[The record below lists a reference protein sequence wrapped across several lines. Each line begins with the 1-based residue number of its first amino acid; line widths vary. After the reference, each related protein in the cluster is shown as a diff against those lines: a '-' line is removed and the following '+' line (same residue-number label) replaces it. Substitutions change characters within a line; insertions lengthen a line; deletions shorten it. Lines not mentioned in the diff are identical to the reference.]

1 MARTEEQWAH
11 HEIDLHL
18 ASLADATIPAKATM
32 SCVGYPLTSQHQ
44 SDRIMAAQWAVL
56 SAVLGAGRLPC
67 AATEAPGLSL
77 PRRSE
82 FDKTSADLFEGECI
96 HVGESVL
103 GATRTKICT

>member
-32 SCVGYPLTSQHQ
+32 SCVGYPLTSQYQ

-56 SAVLGAGRLPC
+56 SAVLGAGRLP
-67 AATEAPGLSL
+67 PVPQPKLLGFHHRDVLSL
-77 PRRSE
+77 IKRPP
-82 FDKTSADLFEGECI
+82 
-96 HVGESVL
+96 
-103 GATRTKICT
+103 ICLKGNVFM